1 MPLRRAPFALAKIV
15 PVSVCPRARL
25 ASRRSRFMSSLT
37 HVTEDNRP
45 TMKSVTNKR
54 VTKRLATAVSS
65 VLLPPVVLDGIQD
78 AEQPKDDDGKHT
90 NDTAN
95 DTAAAGGSR
104 LSLCVSSSLVGI
116 KARFRAVKRTSDLI
130 PFCHPLP
137 IEACTIDV
145 QLEPQPNGLST
156 DVSFTGACLLSSP
169 QYHRRE
175 RRGERGRGLVTEISF
190 FAESSKDAHFTAAAG
205 MNWKYVSC
213 RYAKANIECTVEVT
227 SKTGVEM
234 EALTGASVCALTIY
248 DMLKALSQEMV
259 IENTKIVRKT
269 GGKSDIG
276 GKAFVDS

>member
-37 HVTEDNRP
+37 HITEDNRP

-65 VLLPPVVLDGIQD
+65 VLLPPVVLDGIQG

-95 DTAAAGGSR
+95 DTAAAGGS
-104 LSLCVSSSLVGI
+104 SEISSKKGPVFATAIIAGTM
-116 KARFRAVKRTSDLI
+116 AVKRTSDLI

-145 QLEPQPNGLST
+145 QLEPQPNG
-156 DVSFTGACLLSSP
+156 
-169 QYHRRE
+169 
-175 RRGERGRGLVTEISF
+175 
-190 FAESSKDAHFTAAAG
+190 
-205 MNWKYVSC
+205 
-213 RYAKANIECTVEVT
+213 YAKANIECTVEVT